1 MLNAVS
7 YVRVSSEDQKKHGY
21 SIGQQITNCMNY
33 ALQNNYKLI
42 KTFKDEGI
50 SAKDLNRPA
59 LQDLLAYCMD
69 ATNEVKAVIVWK
81 LDRISRSVAD
91 YTATLSPFFAQNDIQ
106 LLTVADINGEGLDV
120 EMMRQISMVF
130 AERERKMTA
139 LRTKEGIRGKVAL
152 GQYPYHAPVGYENIE
167 VKGSKYKKM
176 VIDEE
181 NAFFVRQA
189 YNLCL
194 QGDSIVTITKK
205 LYNMGFRNKHG
216 NKHPKSSI
224 EYILHNIAYT
234 GKFYYDDI
242 LVANTDYAPIISE
255 ATYYAVQE
263 KLNAPEKTRQ
273 MHTQFPYNECMTCA
287 KCGCAMTGEVKKK
300 VSKKTKKVIREYIYY
315 HCTGN
320 RGGDCKK
327 HSYIRQELIEEAFV
341 NILQHITI
349 PEHVQELVIN
359 GLKKAHKEQNH
370 DYEMQKKSIRKRI
383 DKIDKALKN
392 VFENDFDKHDQGT
405 LKNIKNWKAE
415 RKTLLLEEQELLKA
429 TETFFVQS
437 NCLLEFCKDAQ
448 NAFLQGNA
456 EQKRRIVKIVCSNF
470 SYDGENLVIE
480 PKPIFKAV
488 IKNSL
493 SNKKLLG
500 WDSNLQPFG

>member
-1 MLNAVS
+1 
-7 YVRVSSEDQKKHGY
+7 
-21 SIGQQITNCMNY
+21 
-33 ALQNNYKLI
+33 
-42 KTFKDEGI
+42 
-50 SAKDLNRPA
+50 
-59 LQDLLAYCMD
+59 
-69 ATNEVKAVIVWK
+69 
-81 LDRISRSVAD
+81 
-91 YTATLSPFFAQNDIQ
+91 
-106 LLTVADINGEGLDV
+106 
-120 EMMRQISMVF
+120 
-130 AERERKMTA
+130 
-139 LRTKEGIRGKVAL
+139 
-152 GQYPYHAPVGYENIE
+152 
-167 VKGSKYKKM
+167 
-176 VIDEE
+176 
-181 NAFFVRQA
+181 
-189 YNLCL
+189 
-194 QGDSIVTITKK
+194 
-205 LYNMGFRNKHG
+205 
-216 NKHPKSSI
+216 
-224 EYILHNIAYT
+224 
-234 GKFYYDDI
+234 
-242 LVANTDYAPIISE
+242 
-255 ATYYAVQE
+255 
-263 KLNAPEKTRQ
+263 

-470 SYDGENLVIE
+470 SYDGENLVIG

-493 SNKKLLG
+493 SNKKLPRL
-500 WDSNLQPFG
+500 DSNQQPTG